1 MSAAIEN
8 LQQSLEQEADIV
20 RSFIAVL
27 RLEAEALASADQA
40 DALAAT
46 TRQKNEYAQLLEQA
60 SGIRR
65 ARLQELGLEDGKRGL
80 DAAARNWP
88 QLQAGCQALFELA
101 TQASQLN
108 ASNGAI
114 IDMYLQRNQRSMD
127 TLRRL
132 AGIDHLYDASGRAQS
147 MPVRYTHIKIG

>member
-8 LQQSLEQEADIV
+8 LQRCLEQEADLV
-20 RSFIAVL
+20 RRFITVL
-27 RLEAEALASADQA
+27 QQEAEALASADQA
-40 DALAAT
+40 DALTAT
-46 TRQKNEYAQLLEQA
+46 TLQKTEYAQLLEQA
-60 SGIRR
+60 AGERR
-65 ARLQELGLEDGKRGL
+65 ARLLELGLEDGKRGL

-88 QLQAGCQALFELA
+88 ALQSDCQALYELA

-114 IDMYLQRNQRSMD
+114 IDMYLQRNQRSID

-147 MPVRYTHIKIG
+147 MPVRNTHIKIG